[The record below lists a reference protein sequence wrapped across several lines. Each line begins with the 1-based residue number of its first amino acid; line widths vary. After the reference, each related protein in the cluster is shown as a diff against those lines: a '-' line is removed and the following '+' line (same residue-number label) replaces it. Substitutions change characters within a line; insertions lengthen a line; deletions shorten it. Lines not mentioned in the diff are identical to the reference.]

1 MSSCVSAAS
10 GRLSFLFPARASIAA
25 SLAAILFGCAAPPT
39 APPTASATAS
49 ATAYHPQWHEARVGR
64 HEPVAPRAHSADATR
79 GDQDGLP
86 EDATLDHYI
95 GYALRDSPELDA
107 AWHRWRAAAERVT
120 QARTLP
126 DPQLGFAVVFDQVDT
141 NAGHMGERYSISQMF
156 PWFGKLGL
164 RGDVAFE
171 EAQAEARLFE
181 ATRLELAERVTRAW
195 FELAWL
201 NEAIATAGE
210 NLALMRR
217 FESVARARYRVGAVS
232 QADVNRAQVE
242 LGRLDDQLRSL
253 QDMRGP
259 AAAALNAVLGR
270 SAHARLPGAFD
281 APSRQPAGAWPEQ
294 EDDYWLALA
303 RARNPGLAAAQHRV
317 MREEQAVALAQRNYY
332 PDITLG
338 LEYGRNS
345 ARRMAQMDGGGSDTV
360 AAMVSFSLPIRRGR
374 IAAGVRE
381 AEARLGAA
389 SRQAEA
395 REYDLEAELK
405 QALFVH
411 RDSTRRV
418 ALYGGTLLPKA
429 RQSLATTEAAYRA
442 GDAGFSDLVD
452 AQRVLLEFALAHER
466 AAADRAQALARI
478 RTLVGEAPEP
488 TPRTRHPEQEV
499 TP

>member
-10 GRLSFLFPARASIAA
+10 GRLSFLFLARASIAA
-25 SLAAILFGCAAPPT
+25 LLAAILVGCAVPPT
-39 APPTASATAS
+39 APSTASAP
-49 ATAYHPQWHEARVGR
+49 AYHPERHEPRVGR
-64 HEPVAPRAHSADATR
+64 YDPVAPRAHRADATR

-95 GYALRDSPELDA
+95 GYALRGSPELDA
-107 AWHRWRAAAERVT
+107 AWHRWRAATERVT

-126 DPQLGFAVVFDQVDT
+126 DPQLGFAVMFDQVDT
-141 NAGHMGERYSISQMF
+141 NAGYMGERYSISQMF

-164 RGDVAFE
+164 RGDVALE

-181 ATRLELAERVTRAW
+181 ATRLELAERVTQAW

-201 NEAIATAGE
+201 NEAVATAGE

-270 SAHARLPGAFD
+270 PAHARLPGAFD
-281 APSRQPAGAWPEQ
+281 APSRQPAAAWPEH
-294 EDDYWLALA
+294 EDAHWLDLA
-303 RARNPGLAAAQHRV
+303 RTNNPELAAAQHRV
-317 MREEQAVALAQRNYY
+317 IREQQAVALAQRDYY

-338 LEYGRNS
+338 LEYGRN
-345 ARRMAQMDGGGSDTV
+345 AAGRMAKMDGGGSDTL
-360 AAMVSFSLPIRRGR
+360 AGMVSFSVPIRRGR

-395 REYDLEAELK
+395 REYGLEAELK

-411 RDSTRRV
+411 RDSIRRV
-418 ALYGGTLLPKA
+418 ELYGGTLVPKA
-429 RQSLATTEAAYRA
+429 RQSLASTEAAYRA
-442 GDAGFSDLVD
+442 GDAGFSDLID

-478 RTLVGEAPEP
+478 RTLVGESPEP